1 MSLPPGLINLDH
13 YTAAAQAMSE
23 MDEHKAQMDASRQV
37 SQKVNMLGHGGA
49 LRKKIADFAGVRDD
63 VRASAAPKRKRRDA
77 HDFRNDLVNSF
88 VPDYGYNVGDNVYN
102 VGDGMTMIEHG
113 THQPRWLGSGY
124 KTSDNTY
131 LQYAHNN
138 RDNMGLIFLSR
149 TDIDPKFHKATQ
161 ITQTKKKKRKHE
173 NDPGFRGY

>member
-49 LRKKIADFAGVRDD
+49 LRNKIASFANVRDD
-63 VRASAAPKRKRRDA
+63 VRASKATKRKRTDA

-88 VPDYGYNVGDNVYN
+88 VPWYGYNVGDGTAF
-102 VGDGMTMIEHG
+102 GDGMTMIEHG

-138 RDNMGLIFLSR
+138 RDNLRGLIDLSSPN
-149 TDIDPKFHKATQ
+149 IDPKFHKATQ
-161 ITQTKKKKRKHE
+161 ISQTKKKKRKHE